1 MRAAPTGTQG
11 QHHRHTQ
18 QLACGTRLLL
28 AATDEVRYQQSAP
41 RSNFKRSRLR
51 AQEFSLFH
59 AHNQLPVGTNSS
71 HSTFCSI
78 HALLKQPG
86 APDCKNCCLLTPL
99 KASALVLTI
108 QRSDV
113 VCFFT
118 AHDEQHARALQR
130 VQEIRTLRF
139 AIVRI
144 GGVCGLAA
152 PARPRQTASDAVW
165 RVVPHFDGSQ
175 SASWRFA
182 PWDNSLRSNVQGAA
196 ACSAQSSSVQ
206 KRALWP
212 ALHGRGWPQRQHD
225 TQRACAEAEAVDVSA
240 GPPQVRSFKIIAPLW
255 WHYLK

>member
-165 RVVPHFDGSQ
+165 RVVPHVDGSQ
-175 SASWRFA
+175 PASWRFA
-182 PWDNSLRSNVQGAA
+182 PWDNSLRSNV
-196 ACSAQSSSVQ
+196 
-206 KRALWP
+206 
-212 ALHGRGWPQRQHD
+212 
-225 TQRACAEAEAVDVSA
+225 
-240 GPPQVRSFKIIAPLW
+240 
-255 WHYLK
+255 